1 MRHGCAMVIDETP
14 ASFRPVVQVIDNFE
28 RNHKLALAFEAKV
41 GAGRL
46 FVCSGALLENPERVE
61 SRQLLHSILRYV
73 ESEHFNPKQALEL
86 EALKK
91 IFRTEFA

>member
-1 MRHGCAMVIDETP
+1 
-14 ASFRPVVQVIDNFE
+14 VQVIDNVE

-46 FVCSGALLENPERVE
+46 FVCSGALLENPERAE

-73 ESEHFNPKQALEL
+73 ESEHFNPKQSLEL
-86 EALKK
+86 ETLKK